1 MGKRRIFII
10 SERRADYARF
20 KPILELLRKDPF
32 FEYQLVVTGISLL
45 KRHGEDINV
54 IRQDGFEITAVVPMF
69 EDEAPDTGAEMVRA
83 LARVCRGL
91 ADEIERLKP
100 DLILA
105 GFDIGANF
113 AAAVAGAHM
122 NIPVAHIQG
131 GEVTGSI
138 DESLRHAMTK
148 FAHIHFPANQAAAA
162 RLIRMGEDPRFI
174 FPVGCPSLDVVIET
188 PPVPRKALAA
198 EFGLDLSRPYVV
210 ILQHPVTTEHGSA
223 GPQIVETLEAVRDL
237 KLQAILIYPNNDAG
251 HKAIIDYVRDSQI
264 HHIPSLPVEKYVNLV
279 RYAGALVG
287 NSSSGIHETAS
298 LHVPT
303 VNVGTRQAGRE
314 RPRNVIDVGYSR
326 REIKTA
332 IRTALE
338 DEAFKE
344 VVRTCAN
351 PYGDGHAAERIVKVL
366 RELDL
371 AAVPIQKIFKD

>member
-91 ADEIERLKP
+91 TDEIERLKP

-131 GEVTGSI
+131 GEHRRVASPCDDQIRAHPFPG
-138 DESLRHAMTK
+138 ESGRGGP
-148 FAHIHFPANQAAAA
+148 AHP
-162 RLIRMGEDPRFI
+162 
-174 FPVGCPSLDVVIET
+174 
-188 PPVPRKALAA
+188 
-198 EFGLDLSRPYVV
+198 
-210 ILQHPVTTEHGSA
+210 HG
-223 GPQIVETLEAVRDL
+223 
-237 KLQAILIYPNNDAG
+237 
-251 HKAIIDYVRDSQI
+251 
-264 HHIPSLPVEKYVNLV
+264 
-279 RYAGALVG
+279 
-287 NSSSGIHETAS
+287 
-298 LHVPT
+298 
-303 VNVGTRQAGRE
+303 
-314 RPRNVIDVGYSR
+314 
-326 REIKTA
+326 
-332 IRTALE
+332 
-338 DEAFKE
+338 
-344 VVRTCAN
+344 
-351 PYGDGHAAERIVKVL
+351 
-366 RELDL
+366 
-371 AAVPIQKIFKD
+371 